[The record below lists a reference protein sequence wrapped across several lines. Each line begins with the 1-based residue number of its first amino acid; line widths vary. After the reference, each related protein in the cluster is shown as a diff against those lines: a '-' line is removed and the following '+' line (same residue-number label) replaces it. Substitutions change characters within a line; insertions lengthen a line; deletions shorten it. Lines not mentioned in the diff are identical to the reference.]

1 MKINRLIVPEY
12 KNIVI
17 DLELR
22 TDLITLLVGQNGM
35 GKSNLLEI
43 LLLIFDELNQKAAGR
58 RVDEKD
64 HPNFDYIL
72 EYECRG
78 HIYKAVKKQ
87 GQLSLWEPDQLIGE
101 GTFFL
106 LPKVPFEAL
115 PSQIIGYYSGENKR
129 VRALVAKHIKREE
142 SSKRRRYSK
151 GDINGFEPKRLFFAE
166 NRHSMLV
173 LTTLLLYQNHPTYG
187 GSIRK
192 VLRDVV
198 KIGKWDR
205 IEVRFRNPSFAKM
218 GKLQEQRQTLN
229 DYFELL
235 LQGELPEGVNIFWGI
250 RGEVEK
256 LLRLLLND
264 ALIHERKFSIKKA
277 EWGTKEYFE
286 LATIP
291 TDGEFKELLFREF
304 PTPMSFLNTLEEC
317 YVLNMVDKI
326 DVILQKAG
334 DSTFYPYLHLSEGEQ
349 QYLTVMGLIA
359 LSHSRQDET
368 LFLLDE
374 PDTHINPQWQRSYI
388 EQIEKL
394 CDSKEDRKSKAFFI
408 STHSPLLVQANSPES
423 PVVDLLLF
431 KKNEYGRVVIDT
443 KEDVVKNWRIDQ
455 VLMSKYF
462 DLPSTR
468 PIALDKFMERRNA
481 AVEGVVKSDAQNSLK
496 GDLDE
501 FGYLPTGET
510 MAEVKAIMYI
520 NKLADEL
527 RKKEGTDEVHRQE

>member
-1 MKINRLIVPEY
+1 MKINRLIVSEY
-12 KNIVI
+12 KNITV

-43 LLLIFDELNQKAAGR
+43 LLLIFDELNQKAAGH
-58 RVDEKD
+58 RVVEKD
-64 HPNFDYIL
+64 YPNFDYTL

-78 HIYKAVKKQ
+78 HLYRAVKEQ
-87 GQLSLWEPDQLIGE
+87 GQLSLWEPDVLMGE
-101 GTFFL
+101 EYERL
-106 LPKVPFEAL
+106 LHRIPNEAL
-115 PSQIIGYYSGENKR
+115 PSQIVGYYSGENKR
-129 VRALVAKHIKREE
+129 VKVLVAKHIKREE

-151 GDINGFEPKRLFFAE
+151 GSINDFEPKRLFFAE

-173 LTTLLLYQNHPTYG
+173 LTTLLLYQNHPIYG
-187 GSIRK
+187 GGIRK
-192 VLRDVV
+192 VLKDVV
-198 KIGKWDR
+198 QIGEWDR

-218 GKLQEQRQTLN
+218 GQLQKQQRTLN

-235 LQGELPEGVNIFWGI
+235 IQGEIPDRTNIFWGVQ
-250 RGEVEK
+250 GEVEK

-264 ALIHERKFSIKKA
+264 ALIHERKYSIKKA
-277 EWGTKEYFE
+277 ERGTKEYFE

-291 TDGEFKELLFREF
+291 TDDEFKEQLFKEF

-334 DSTFYPYLHLSEGEQ
+334 DSSFYPYLHLSEGEQ

-394 CDSKEDRKSKAFFI
+394 CDSKEDRRNKAFFI
-408 STHSPLLVQANSPES
+408 STHSPLLVQAYTPQL
-423 PVVDLLLF
+423 VDMLLF
-431 KKNEYGRVVIDT
+431 RKRGNGNIEISM
-443 KEDVVKNWRIDQ
+443 EDYTIRNWRIDQ
-455 VLMSKYF
+455 VLLSDYF
-462 DLPSTR
+462 ALPSAR
-468 PIALDKFMERRNA
+468 SSE
-481 AVEGVVKSDAQNSLK
+481 
-496 GDLDE
+496 LDE
-501 FGYLPTGET
+501 FMQKRLNIIRGESTNEDKEYVASKSDDYGFLPTGET
-510 MAEVKAIMYI
+510 IDEIDAMAYIHAAVKKLRDKNNEVS
-520 NKLADEL
+520 
-527 RKKEGTDEVHRQE
+527 GS

>member
-1 MKINRLIVPEY
+1 MKINRLVVPEY
-12 KNIVI
+12 KNIAV

-58 RVDEKD
+58 RVAEKD
-64 HPNFDYIL
+64 HPNFDYTL

-78 HIYKAVKKQ
+78 HIYKAVKEQ
-87 GQLSLWEPDQLIGE
+87 GKLSLWEPDQMIEDGIEFLI
-101 GTFFL
+101 
-106 LPKVPFEAL
+106 PKVPFEAL

-129 VRALVAKHIKREE
+129 VRTLVAKHIKREE
-142 SSKRRRYSK
+142 SSRRRRYSK

-173 LTTLLLYQNHPTYG
+173 LTTLLLYQNNPTYG

-198 KIGKWDR
+198 QIGKWDR

-218 GKLQEQRQTLN
+218 GQLQKQRHTLK
-229 DYFELL
+229 DYYDLL

-256 LLRLLLND
+256 LLSLLIND

-277 EWGTKEYFE
+277 ERGTKEYFE

-291 TDGEFKELLFREF
+291 TDDEFKEQLFKEF

-408 STHSPLLVQANSPES
+408 STHSPLLVQANSPGS

-431 KKNEYGRVVIDT
+431 KKNENGRVVIDT

-462 DLPSTR
+462 DLPSSR
-468 PIALDKFMERRNA
+468 PSGLDGFMKRRSQ
-481 AVEGVVKSDAQNSLK
+481 VVDGIEVLAEQNILSA
-496 GDLDE
+496 DTDE
-501 FGYLPTGET
+501 FGFLPTGET
-510 MAEVKAIMYI
+510 MADVEAMAYI
-520 NKLADEL
+520 HQMADRL
-527 RKKEGTDEVHRQE
+527 KKEGHL

>member
-1 MKINRLIVPEY
+1 MRINRLIVPEY
-12 KNIVI
+12 KNIAV
-17 DLELR
+17 DLGLR

-58 RVDEKD
+58 RFAEKD
-64 HPNFDYIL
+64 HPNFDYTL

-78 HIYKAVKKQ
+78 HHYRAVKEQ
-87 GQLSLWEPDQLIGE
+87 GVLSLWEPDILLGE
-101 GTFFL
+101 EYERIL
-106 LPKVPFEAL
+106 HRIPFEAL
-115 PSQIIGYYSGENKR
+115 PSQIVGYYSGENKR
-129 VRALVAKHIKREE
+129 VRTLVAKHIKREE

-151 GDINGFEPKRLFFAE
+151 GDINDFEPKRLFFAE
-166 NRHSMLV
+166 NRHSKLV
-173 LTTLLLYQNHPTYG
+173 LTTLLLYQNHPIYG
-187 GSIRK
+187 GSIKK

-198 KIGKWDR
+198 QIGKWDR

-218 GKLQEQRQTLN
+218 GQLQKQRQTLN
-229 DYFELL
+229 DYYELL
-235 LQGELPEGVNIFWGI
+235 LQGELPEGANIFWGV

-264 ALIHERKFSIKKA
+264 ALIHERKYSIKNA
-277 EWGTKEYFE
+277 ERGTKEYFE
-286 LATIP
+286 LDSIP
-291 TDGEFKELLFREF
+291 TDDEFKELLFKEF
-304 PTPMSFLNTLEEC
+304 PTPMSFLNALEEC

-334 DSTFYPYLHLSEGEQ
+334 DSAFYPYLHLSEGEQ

-431 KKNEYGRVVIDT
+431 KKNEHGRVVIDT

-462 DLPSTR
+462 DLPSSR
-468 PIALDKFMERRNA
+468 PIALDKFMERRR
-481 AVEGVVKSDAQNSLK
+481 AVVYGDADLNTLK
-496 GDLDE
+496 GEKDGNE
-501 FGYLPTGET
+501 YLPTGET

-527 RKKEGTDEVHRQE
+527 RKKEGADEVH